1 MHPMIMFSNIN
12 KWYGEY
18 HALTDI
24 TAEVKPG
31 EVVVLC
37 GPSGSG
43 KSTLIRTVNRLEDIQ
58 KGQIL
63 FDGQDVHG
71 TDAHINRLRSRVGFV
86 FQSFNLFPHLSV
98 LENIT
103 LAPSKIR
110 NLKGSAAKQQ
120 AMQLLD
126 RVGLAHKAGAYP
138 AQLSG
143 GQQQRVAIARALAME
158 PPVMLFDEPTSA
170 LDPEMVGEVLSVMK
184 GLAKDGMTMM
194 CVTHEMNFAREV
206 ADTIWFMDAGQILE
220 KNTPENFFN
229 QPAHPRAQRFIADL
243 RAH

>member
-1 MHPMIMFSNIN
+1 MIMFSRIN

-18 HALTDI
+18 QALTEI
-24 TAEVKPG
+24 TAEVQRG

-43 KSTLIRTVNRLEDIQ
+43 KSTLIRTVNRLEDVQ
-58 KGQIL
+58 QGQIL
-63 FDGQDVHG
+63 FDGHDVNG
-71 TDAHINRLRSRVGFV
+71 TDANVNRLRSRVGFV

-98 LENIT
+98 LDNIILT
-103 LAPSKIR
+103 PTKVR
-110 NLKGSAAKQQ
+110 GLKSSEARAR
-120 AMQLLD
+120 AMELLD

-158 PPVMLFDEPTSA
+158 PPVMLFHEPTSA

-184 GLAKDGMTMM
+184 GLAKEGMTMM

-220 KNTPENFFN
+220 KSSPEAFFQ
-229 QPAHPRAQRFIADL
+229 QPSHPRAQRFISDL
-243 RAH
+243 RSH

>member
-1 MHPMIMFSNIN
+1 MIMFSRIN
-12 KWYGEY
+12 KWYGKY
-18 HALTDI
+18 QALTDI
-24 TAEVKPG
+24 TAEVQRG

-43 KSTLIRTVNRLEDIQ
+43 KSTLIRTVNRLEDVQ
-58 KGQIL
+58 QGQIL
-63 FDGQDVHG
+63 FDGRDVNG
-71 TDAHINRLRSRVGFV
+71 TDANVNRLRSRVGFV

-98 LENIT
+98 LDNIILT
-103 LAPSKIR
+103 PTKVR
-110 NLKGSAAKQQ
+110 GLKSSEARAR
-120 AMQLLD
+120 AMELLD

-184 GLAKDGMTMM
+184 GLAKGGMTMM

-220 KNTPENFFN
+220 KSSPEVFFQ
-229 QPAHPRAQRFIADL
+229 QPSHPRAQRFIADL
-243 RAH
+243 RSH

>member
-1 MHPMIMFSNIN
+1 MIMFSNIN

-71 TDAHINRLRSRVGFV
+71 TDAHIN
-86 FQSFNLFPHLSV
+86 
-98 LENIT
+98 
-103 LAPSKIR
+103 
-110 NLKGSAAKQQ
+110 
-120 AMQLLD
+120 
-126 RVGLAHKAGAYP
+126 
-138 AQLSG
+138 
-143 GQQQRVAIARALAME
+143 
-158 PPVMLFDEPTSA
+158 
-170 LDPEMVGEVLSVMK
+170 
-184 GLAKDGMTMM
+184 
-194 CVTHEMNFAREV
+194 
-206 ADTIWFMDAGQILE
+206 
-220 KNTPENFFN
+220 
-229 QPAHPRAQRFIADL
+229 
-243 RAH
+243 

>member
-1 MHPMIMFSNIN
+1 MHPMIMFSSIN

-71 TDAHINRLRSRVGFV
+71 TDAHVNRLRSRVGFV

-110 NLKGSAAKQQ
+110 GLKGSAAKQQ

-170 LDPEMVGEVLSVMK
+170 LDPEMVGEVLNVMK
-184 GLAKDGMTMM
+184 SLAKDGMTMM

-220 KNTPENFFN
+220 KNTPERFFN
-229 QPAHPRAQRFIADL
+229 QPSHPRAQRFIADL